1 MELGC
6 YLMLFDYTNIFHHM
20 HRTNNRALTVYVTH
34 HYLPFVV
41 CVLSIK
47 FSWYCFYF
55 FMRCRKLFSGGERE
69 LLIVW

>member
-6 YLMLFDYTNIFHHM
+6 YLMLFDYTNIFHHADW
-20 HRTNNRALTVYVTH
+20 TNNPALTVLVTH
-34 HYLPFVV
+34 RYLPFIVS
-41 CVLSIK
+41 VLSIK
-47 FSWYCFYF
+47 FSWNCFYF